1 MAHSTESVGPLA
13 LIVAPA
19 DGETCLPAATPTTY
33 GENHRRFPGW
43 LARLA
48 ALVGLASATLARLAA
63 AMASSAS
70 ERS

>member
-1 MAHSTESVGPLA
+1 MAHSTESVGLLA

-33 GENHRRFPGW
+33 GENHRRTLG
-43 LARLA
+43 RLG
-48 ALVGLASATLARLAA
+48 ALVGLASSTLARLAA
-63 AMASSAS
+63 AMAWSAS